1 MIRYRFVFSKKELAR
16 NIGFLSE
23 VEYFRSFF
31 SKSFELYVN
40 SKKYKFSFGPALP
53 YGYESESEYVD
64 VFMADRMEDEEITLV
79 INKNLMDGFELLRF
93 KTVPIYFPSVESLV
107 DVTEWELHF
116 NDASN
121 ISSLMNSI
129 VSKYSDFIYLIS
141 EKNKILS
148 LYLKKG
154 IKLDIILKDF
164 NLNNDIERIVRR
176 NLYWLGSKNDLR
188 LI

>member
-1 MIRYRFVFSKKELAR
+1 MIRYRFVFSKKESAR
-16 NIGFLSE
+16 YTGFLNE

-31 SKSFELYVN
+31 SNSFELYVN

-64 VFMADRMEDEEITLV
+64 VFMADRMDDEEITIV

-107 DVTEWELHF
+107 DITEWDLYF
-116 NDASN
+116 NDTSKLTSLTDN
-121 ISSLMNSI
+121 IDSRYL
-129 VSKYSDFIYLIS
+129 DFIHS
-141 EKNKILS
+141 KHNENEILK

-154 IKLDIILKDF
+154 IKLDMILKDF
-164 NLNNDIERIVRR
+164 DINNDIKKIVRK
-176 NLYWLGSKNDLR
+176 NLYWLDAKGGLR